1 MRLAV
6 FQPDIAANLGAM
18 VRLCACL
25 DVPMDVIEPCGFAF
39 SVKALR
45 RAAMDYGELAD
56 VTRWDDWNAFEAAR
70 SGRLVLLTTSG
81 AVSHDLSVY
90 RPDDV
95 LLVGRESAGA
105 PPEVH
110 QAADLRV
117 RIDMAPG
124 ARSLNVG
131 MAAAIVLA
139 EARRQ
144 LKV

>member
-1 MRLAV
+1 
-6 FQPDIAANLGAM
+6 
-18 VRLCACL
+18 
-25 DVPMDVIEPCGFAF
+25 MDVIEPCGFAF

-70 SGRLVLLTTSG
+70 RGRLVLLTTSG
-81 AVSHDLSVY
+81 AVSHDLPVY

-144 LKV
+144 LKT